1 MNDTNWIPGLVVL
14 ALGIVTAAIFLLTSR
29 GSKAA
34 KASGKG
40 AKAEELD
47 ARARQLIEALKELEQ
62 NKHQLSAEQLA
73 KERSKLEKEAAA
85 ALRARDEHLGRKAGE
100 PIAAPGSAS
109 APSPSPAAQGGFFA
123 KHPELKGAIW
133 GAAVVL
139 FFGGVGL
146 WLYENQ
152 KPKEGTEQPMPAPPM
167 DPEETELEGAIQR
180 LNANPQDT
188 GLAAMVGH
196 ELIRLER
203 WEEASE
209 VTERSLGV
217 DPFQVE
223 NRIHRALLRAPR
235 GDIQGAMK
243 ELTQLANAYPK
254 AYEALLFLGSLA
266 MNQGDHKTALSAFE
280 RYAAEA
286 PADEQPPQLA
296 QAIQELRAGGHP

>member
-1 MNDTNWIPGLVVL
+1 MNETNWIPGLVVL
-14 ALGIVTAAIFLLTSR
+14 ALGVLTAAIFLFTSR
-29 GSKAA
+29 ASKA
-34 KASGKG
+34 KSSGKD

-47 ARARQLIEALKELEQ
+47 AKARQLIEALKELEQ

-85 ALRARDEHLGRKAGE
+85 ALRARDQHLGKKVGE
-100 PIAAPGSAS
+100 PIAAPGSVNAS
-109 APSPSPAAQGGFFA
+109 SPAAGQAAQGGFFA
-123 KHPELKGAIW
+123 QHPELKGAIW

-139 FFGGVGL
+139 FFGGVGV
-146 WLYENQ
+146 WLFENQ
-152 KPKEGTEQPMPAPPM
+152 KPKAEPEQRMSEPQM
-167 DPEETELEGAIQR
+167 DPQEAQLAEAIQR

-188 GLAAMVGH
+188 ELAAMVGH

-203 WEEASE
+203 WEDASE

-235 GDIQGAMK
+235 GDIRGAMS
-243 ELTQLANAYPK
+243 ELTQIANAYPK

-266 MNQGDHKTALSAFE
+266 MQQGDPKTALSAFE

-286 PADEQPPQLA
+286 PADQQPPQLA
-296 QAIQELRAGGHP
+296 EAIQQLRAHP